1 MVNVSKICPQ
11 DGGFMGLLRAAAAAY
26 VRNEIWQSIYSA
38 CVSIINNE
46 VKAATPVGVALLS
59 GLSTG
64 RWKVK

>member
-1 MVNVSKICPQ
+1 
-11 DGGFMGLLRAAAAAY
+11 MGLLRAAAAAY